1 MPAVQSEHIIFIAS
15 VFEILV
21 QLFKGPLPQQYRDYI
36 PYALLVLG
44 LGLGLALAVYYG
56 TEPVA
61 GLFEG
66 FFGAATALGFY
77 QIASRVPAVRT
88 AFGSKGWIADNNV

>member
-1 MPAVQSEHIIFIAS
+1 MPIVDSAHIIFIAG

-21 QLFKGPLPQQYRDYI
+21 QLLKGPVPQQYRDYI
-36 PYALLVLG
+36 PYVLVVLGMFLG
-44 LGLGLALAVYYG
+44 LGLGLYYG

-66 FFGAATALGFY
+66 FFAAASALGFY
-77 QIASRVPAVRT
+77 QLSSRVPVVKA
-88 AFGSKGWIADNNV
+88 AFGETGWIADNGK